1 MLARLQNLV
10 FVILFLAV
18 MGLLLWLTKQHSVE
32 LDLTWGNRNSLTEA
46 SAKVLDQLEQKISV
60 TAFVRDDSK
69 AVRDLITDLLQRYQR
84 HKADIE
90 LKFLNPDLV
99 PQLVREHGI
108 SIDGQLLVQYG
119 DRQETLQNVSEK
131 ALTQLLLKLASSEN
145 RFISFISGH
154 GERDPLGSANAD
166 LGNFG
171 AQLERK
177 GYVLQVLNLIR
188 EPAIPANTGIL
199 VVASPR
205 TSLLDGESKLIMEYV
220 AAGGNLLWLTEP
232 EQNDNLAALAADLDI
247 KRLPGVVVDATT
259 RLFGIDDPTFA
270 LAVDYPRHAITD
282 QLHSQTLFPNTAGL
296 IAGEESDWLAT
307 PILQTLP
314 RSWTEMNPAAK
325 DEIRYDED
333 SEEVDGPITIALA
346 LERTISGDD
355 DAAARQQRVI
365 VIGDG
370 DFLSNTYL
378 GNGQN
383 LDLGNA
389 MIEWLNNNDNF
400 IDIGSVQA
408 PDTQLDISQAG
419 ALALLIIFLLLLPLG
434 LLGAGITIWLKR
446 RNR

>member
-119 DRQETLQNVSEK
+119 DRQETLQSVSEK

-188 EPAIPANTGIL
+188 EPAIPANTRIL

-282 QLHSQTLFPNTAGL
+282 QLHSQTLFPKTAGL

-333 SEEVDGPITIALA
+333 SEEVAGPITIALA
-346 LERTISGDD
+346 LERTISGDN

-383 LDLGNA
+383 L
-389 MIEWLNNNDNF
+389 
-400 IDIGSVQA
+400 S
-408 PDTQLDISQAG
+408 
-419 ALALLIIFLLLLPLG
+419 LIHI
-434 LLGAGITIWLKR
+434 
-446 RNR
+446 